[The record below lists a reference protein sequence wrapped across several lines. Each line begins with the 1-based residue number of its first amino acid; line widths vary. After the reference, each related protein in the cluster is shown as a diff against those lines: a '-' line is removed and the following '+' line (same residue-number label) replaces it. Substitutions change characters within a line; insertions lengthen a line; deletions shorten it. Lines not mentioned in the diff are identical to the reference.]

1 MKQFLN
7 DIKYERNFILFLIE
21 NIEIQYNFNFKQ
33 ISIEV

>member
-7 DIKYERNFILFLIE
+7 DIKYERNLILFLIA
-21 NIEIQYNFNFKQ
+21 NIEIQYNFDFKQ